1 MKRFIAGVAAGGAL
15 FCLLPSALAAA
26 GHDHGAAAATA
37 DTTLSEGTVKRIDK
51 AAGLVTLVHGPI
63 ANLQMPGMTMPF
75 RVADPA
81 WLTRLKAGDK
91 VRFRAEEKDG
101 GLVIVRIEVAK

>member
-26 GHDHGAAAATA
+26 GHDHGAATSA
-37 DTTLSEGTVKRIDK
+37 DATLSEGTVKRIDTS
-51 AAGLVTLVHGPI
+51 AGLVTLVHGPI

-75 RVADPA
+75 RVADHA